1 MAGFLVRVGKGDER
15 PEAVSQLLE
24 ECPPRTARVPTAPGK
39 GLFLWR
45 VFYRPENVRRACNFS
60 VRRA

>member
-39 GLFLWR
+39 GLFLWK
-45 VFYRPENVRRACNFS
+45 VFYRSREKK
-60 VRRA
+60 